1 MNTDHCAGSRHG
13 KFPAEELLTKVM
25 LIAQV
30 EVRHRMAVGFQRRY
44 LAIECVIFI
53 FFESQ
58 VNEESIVAI
67 SFGSSQVFIGHRHDP
82 LAIFARALGDEL
94 LRPRGKSSQRRRA
107 KKCDFVP
114 FYSVNSPKAA
124 PRIRPGL
131 SESATLAPQAW
142 DMRRA
147 RARISPTST
156 PIKAAGT
163 KPKTVNAE

>member
-1 MNTDHCAGSRHG
+1 MNTDRRAGSRHG

-94 LRPRGKSSQRRRA
+94 LRPRGKSGRRRRA
-107 KKCDFVP
+107 KKWAFFP
-114 FYSVNSPKAA
+114 FSQRHSSQSRPKD
-124 PRIRPGL
+124 
-131 SESATLAPQAW
+131 Q
-142 DMRRA
+142 
-147 RARISPTST
+147 ARIVRVTYPAT
-156 PIKAAGT
+156 PALGH
-163 KPKTVNAE
+163 PPPPPR